1 MLPGFLDMSEGRK
14 MLEDENNKKGLRPLV
29 NKAFEKRTKSANTGE
44 ESTITN
50 TPMAALRSR
59 SKATPG
65 SQHLQRPTNDSK
77 PTSPDDVKRDDMKSI
92 FYYRHNQSQRFEK
105 TV

>member
-1 MLPGFLDMSEGRK
+1 MDMSEGRK
-14 MLEDENNKKGLRPLV
+14 MPEDENNKKGLRPLV
-29 NKAFEKRTKSANTGE
+29 NKAYEKRTKSAHTGE

-92 FYYRHNQSQRFEK
+92 LQYQDSRLYD
-105 TV
+105 